1 MKLKELPKTFIMFM
15 MISNCKNSLVS
26 IVYTYF
32 RLVKIKHVKTLVIFR
47 LKIFSN
53 DFLLQ
58 AKTHV
63 KYLSLIYTYFAL

>member
-15 MISNCKNSLVS
+15 MISNYKNSLVPM
-26 IVYTYF
+26 VYTYF
-32 RLVKIKHVKTLVIFR
+32 RLVEVKHIKTLGIFR
-47 LKIFSN
+47 LKIFST